1 MNTYTIQLDPRFPDC
16 TLTAYL
22 HEPDGMRRQAVIICP
37 GGAYLFLSDREGE
50 PVARA
55 YNDAGLQAFV
65 LNYSVGDRATG
76 GVPLIEGALAI
87 RYVRAHAKEWG
98 IDPDAVFICGFS
110 AGGHLA
116 AMCGTL
122 WADEQVQTALKTDL
136 DGNIPPGDGP
146 VSDGKPTATILGYP
160 VISAHTP
167 AADPWLSTSIAVMCG
182 VEDYRGA
189 GDRPWHPDTDRYSL
203 ELHVDTTTAP
213 AFIWHTADDDSVP
226 IESTLVYATALSR
239 AGVPFEY
246 HVYPHGPHGLSLAT
260 AETAGGN
267 PAYVWPEVARW
278 LCDSVRFMKSLR
290 A

>member
-1 MNTYTIQLDPRFPDC
+1 MNKFTVAIDPRYPDC

-22 HEPDGMRRQAVIICP
+22 HELDGHTRQAIIVCP

-55 YNDAGLQAFV
+55 YHEAGLQAFV
-65 LNYSVGDRATG
+65 LNYSVGERATG

-87 RYVRAHAKEWG
+87 RYVRAHAEEWG
-98 IDPDAVFICGFS
+98 IDPRAVFICGFS

-122 WADEQVQTALKTDL
+122 WADEKVQTVLKTDF
-136 DGNIPPGDGP
+136 DGKITPGDAP
-146 VSDGKPTATILGYP
+146 VIDGKPTAVILGYP

-167 AADPWLSTSIAVMCG
+167 ASGPWLSTSIAVMCG

-189 GDRPWHPDTDRYSL
+189 GDRPWHPEADRYSL
-203 ELHVDTTTAP
+203 ELHVDATTAP

-226 IESTLVYATALSR
+226 IESTLLYATSLSR

-260 AETAGGN
+260 AALSGGN
-267 PAYVWPEVARW
+267 PAFEREDVAEWFRE
-278 LCDSVRFMKSLR
+278 SVRFMASFR